1 MKRKTRKKFRM
12 RREEREREQNKSIQ
26 VKRRISSEE
35 QSKKEIQRA
44 SENRLIERSL
54 TKRKRTTKDSRKNR
68 R

>member
-54 TKRKRTTKDSRKNR
+54 TKRKRTTKDPRKNR

>member
-1 MKRKTRKKFRM
+1 M

-44 SENRLIERSL
+44 PENRLIERSL
-54 TKRKRTTKDSRKNR
+54 TKRKRTTKDPRKNR

>member
-1 MKRKTRKKFRM
+1 MKRKTCKKFRM

-54 TKRKRTTKDSRKNR
+54 TKRKRTTKDPRKNR